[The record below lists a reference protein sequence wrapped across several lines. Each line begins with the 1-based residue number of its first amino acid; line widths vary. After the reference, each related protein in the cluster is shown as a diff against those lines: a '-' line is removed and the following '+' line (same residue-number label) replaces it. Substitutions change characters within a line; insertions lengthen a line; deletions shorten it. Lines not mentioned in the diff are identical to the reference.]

1 MKYMKSR
8 IREIC
13 QERGTT
19 PFKLA
24 LRCGISYEALRRYE
38 AKGIYKAQF
47 GYMVRIAKALNC
59 NLEDL
64 YEKEGD

>member
-19 PFKLA
+19 LSKLA

-38 AKGIYKAQF
+38 IKGIHKAQF

-64 YEKEGD
+64 YEE

>member
-1 MKYMKSR
+1 MRYMKSR

-19 PFKLA
+19 LSKLA

-38 AKGIYKAQF
+38 INGLYKAQF
-47 GYMVRIAKALNC
+47 GYMVRIAKALDC
-59 NLEDL
+59 QLEDL
-64 YEKEGD
+64 FR

>member
-1 MKYMKSR
+1 MRYMKSR

-19 PFKLA
+19 LFKLA

-38 AKGIYKAQF
+38 IKGLYKAQF
-47 GYMVRIAKALNC
+47 GYMVRIAKALDC
-59 NLEDL
+59 QLEDL
-64 YEKEGD
+64 FR